1 MRFEHHTLGDGPG
14 LLGRSVLPPGLRTQS
29 WEVSLGRPVISDI
42 VEAVRDPRARVRHA
56 GQTERGS
63 H

>member
-1 MRFEHHTLGDGPG
+1 MCFEHHTHGDGPG
-14 LLGRSVLPPGLRTQS
+14 LLGRSVLTPDLRTQS
-29 WEVSLGRPVISDI
+29 WEVSLGRPVISHI
-42 VEAVRDPRARVRHA
+42 AEAVRDPRAHVRDA